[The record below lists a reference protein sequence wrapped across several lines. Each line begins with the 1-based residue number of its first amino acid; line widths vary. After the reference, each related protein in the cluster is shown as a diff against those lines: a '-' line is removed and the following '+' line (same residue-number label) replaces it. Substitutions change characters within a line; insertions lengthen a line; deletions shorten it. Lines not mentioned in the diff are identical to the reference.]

1 MSSETNNS
9 APICPQCGG
18 PLDPSLLSG
27 GCGACL
33 IGGLIAGE
41 AAAQSEGGGVPVIA
55 GYEVLEEIGRGGM
68 GVVFRARQDSSRRE
82 VALKMVAPDTLRALE
97 ARRRFLMEVEAMAA
111 VQHPALLPLYDAGE
125 DAYGRPWLA
134 MQFAAG
140 GTLSARLNT
149 YARQWR
155 RSAELLVTLARAIAY
170 AHERGLLHRDLKPA
184 NILFDA
190 TDHPYIADFGLAKW
204 AEEDG
209 SVTRTASVL
218 GSPAYLAPE
227 AVASGSKATTTV
239 SDVYGLGAIFYELLC
254 GARPYAGASAPEI
267 LTLIRE
273 RPPAA
278 LRAKRPDIPRDLE
291 VIVLKAMSR
300 EPTQRYAS
308 AAALADDLQRWLD
321 GLPILARPL
330 GIVGRLANWARR
342 KPAQAALS
350 ALLIGSLFSGGAMVW
365 RESQRR
371 AVAQAAA
378 EARVDFMTRELPSLL
393 APLGRLDI
401 LEPVFENV
409 GDYFS
414 QYPDSTPEQ
423 LARRADFLTQW
434 AQILSPRGDAKG
446 VLSRLEEALAL
457 ARKAAPDRG
466 SADLRA
472 ARARVLAGWR
482 MGEALIKNN
491 ELDRAASTLNETLAF
506 ATAQQ
511 TEDLEFRTLVARLAL
526 EPAFLE
532 GKKGAHDKALAAATE
547 SLRQWTALRPR
558 LLADGSA
565 KSQEAL
571 ITAAQTH
578 LMLAQTHRSL
588 DDQSANDASLVQA
601 MEDASQLV
609 NWKPENLRFTYHQ
622 ALTLLSAGEFMAAPP
637 RPKRSLFD
645 EADGL
650 LVGLL
655 DQEPSNVHWRIAASE
670 SALKRYEAAKASSN
684 EDELKRIA
692 LEAEDRSLPLHRLLI
707 SDLEHLRLLS
717 RFGMFCGSFFYK
729 HKDWPKVQE
738 HWRFALRSIRRASRL
753 SGTQGLA
760 DILRERTTKATELL
774 TAAIGAEAAQ
784 AWLAEFEKESNP

>member
-1 MSSETNNS
+1 MSSAKNS
-9 APICPQCGG
+9 SSSICPQCGG
-18 PLDPSLLSG
+18 PLDPTLLGG

-41 AAAQSEGGGVPVIA
+41 EAALSAGDGVPVIA

-68 GVVFRARQDSSRRE
+68 GVVFRARQESSRRE
-82 VALKMVAPDTLRALE
+82 VALKMIAPDTLRAME
-97 ARRRFLMEVEAMAA
+97 ARRRFLVEVEAMAA
-111 VQHPALLPLYDAGE
+111 VQHPAILPLYDAGE
-125 DAYGRPWLA
+125 DAHGRPWLA
-134 MQFAAG
+134 MQFVAG
-140 GTLSARLNT
+140 GTLAERLGT

-170 AHERGLLHRDLKPA
+170 AHERGVLHRDLKPA

-190 TDHPYIADFGLAKW
+190 ADHPYVADFGLAKW

-227 AVASGSKATTTV
+227 AAASGSKATTTV
-239 SDVYGLGAIFYELLC
+239 SDVYGLGAILYELLC
-254 GARPYAGASAPEI
+254 GARPYEGASAPEI
-267 LTLIRE
+267 LTRIRDHAPVAPRTKQPE
-273 RPPAA
+273 
-278 LRAKRPDIPRDLE
+278 IPRDLE

-300 EPTQRYAS
+300 EPAQRYAS

-321 GLPILARPL
+321 GLPIVARPL
-330 GIVGRLANWARR
+330 GLFGRLANWARR
-342 KPAQAALS
+342 KPALAVLS
-350 ALLIGSLFSGGAMVW
+350 ALLACSVLAGGATVW

-371 AVAQAAA
+371 AAAQAAA

-393 APLGRLDI
+393 APLGRLD
-401 LEPVFENV
+401 LLDTVFENV

-414 QYPDSTPEQ
+414 RHPDSTPEQ
-423 LARRADFLTQW
+423 LARRADFLTEW
-434 AQILSPRGDAKG
+434 AQILAPRGDAKG

-506 ATAQQ
+506 AAAQP
-511 TEDLEFRTLVARLAL
+511 TDDLEFRALVARLAL
-526 EPAFLE
+526 EPTFLE
-532 GKKGAHDKALAAATE
+532 GKKGAHDKALAAAKE

-578 LMLAQTHRSL
+578 TMLAQTHRSL
-588 DDQSANDASLVQA
+588 DDQTANDSSLLAA
-601 MEDASQLV
+601 MEAAAQLV
-609 NWKPENLRFTYHQ
+609 DWKPENVRFSYHQ
-622 ALTLLSAGEFMAAPP
+622 ALTLLTAGEFMAAPP
-637 RPKRSLFD
+637 RPQRTLFD
-645 EADGL
+645 EADRL

-655 DQEPSNVHWRIAASE
+655 AQEPSNVHWRVTATE
-670 SALKRYEAAKASSN
+670 SALKRYDAAKKSAD
-684 EDELKRIA
+684 EDELKRIG
-692 LEAEDRSLPLHRLLI
+692 LEAEERSTPLHRLYI
-707 SDLEHLRLLS
+707 SDLEHLRMLS
-717 RFGMFCGSFFYK
+717 RFGMFCGSFHYK

-738 HWRFALRSIRRASRL
+738 HWRFALRSIRRAARL
-753 SGTQGLA
+753 SGTQDLA
-760 DILRERTTKATELL
+760 DILREKAAKATELL
-774 TAAIGAEAAQ
+774 TEAIGAEAAQ
-784 AWLAEFEKESNP
+784 VWLTEFEKETQP